1 MNDTIYIIYK
11 ENFTRATEKSKLNLL
26 VLELIKEQYKY
37 HQSHCTQEEFMNNH
51 AKFYKKLA
59 PLYIKANTI
68 ELDVEDLKDFIR
80 IYNDHF
86 TNDASFHFHLKEY
99 KVNQEKNLTYKFF
112 LTALIENLDFH
123 HFEELRELEEIKTSS
138 I

>member
-1 MNDTIYIIYK
+1 MNETIFVIYK

-51 AKFYKKLA
+51 AKFYERLA
-59 PLYIKANTI
+59 PIYLKANTI
-68 ELDVEDLKDFIR
+68 ELDVEDLKEFIR

-86 TNDASFHFHLKEY
+86 INDASLHFHLKEY
-99 KVNQEKNLTYKFF
+99 KVNQEKISHISSLTG
-112 LTALIENLDFH
+112 LIESLGFH
-123 HFEELRELEEIKTSS
+123 LFEGLKELEEIKTSS
-138 I
+138 V